1 KLYKK
6 HQNNFIHAKEWFQ
19 FIINDENLSED
30 FKNLFIKELIF
41 IKHDTSVIDSWQYCR
56 EFLRHFDLIND

>member
-1 KLYKK
+1 M
-6 HQNNFIHAKEWFQ
+6 HAKEWFQ

-41 IKHDTSVIDSWQYCR
+41 IKHDTSVIDSWQYCK
-56 EFLRHFDLIND
+56 EFLRYFDLSKN